1 MSTHVRAH
9 KLTNPSVVTLLSRC
23 NEKYEHYHIQY
34 WMNQIAV
41 DQGLSLVRYFT
52 SGSDEGPDKC
62 EFIWE
67 TKVASFVTPTREQI
81 YVCTRKS
88 NSISR

>member
-1 MSTHVRAH
+1 MLCVSTHDRGH

-23 NEKYEHYHIQY
+23 NEKYE
-34 WMNQIAV
+34 
-41 DQGLSLVRYFT
+41 LSLS

-67 TKVASFVTPTREQI
+67 TKIASFVTPTYANRYM
-81 YVCTRKS
+81 YVQEKAIQFPDDLKQHFNR
-88 NSISR
+88 